1 MKDIGFHTNCFI
13 VFDFVPENELQTGRR
28 LEEAINDSLIQTNSE
43 MMCFRHRCPNK
54 QSFLRELDNLSYLV
68 EKKGIFPYV
77 HIEGHGSPEKLELL
91 DGSTVLWSEVFE
103 KFRAINIL
111 SKNNLFFSS
120 GACNSAYSMASVTS
134 ICKASPVYGL
144 LAPEKIV
151 QAGSVQDGFVAF
163 YQSLILTGSLNSAFS
178 VFTDKANG
186 KDYAL
191 IFSDL
196 LFEKVAFKYLTEQC
210 MGKGR
215 KKRLENV
222 LTEAMKKVDMPLHK
236 ARKELKKQLQG
247 PQALALKR
255 FYEKFM
261 IIDIHP
267 ENGNRFKFDFVKF
280 ERDVK
285 QGKIKIT

>member
-1 MKDIGFHTNCFI
+1 MQKIGFHTNCFVI
-13 VFDFVPENELQTGRR
+13 FDFIPENELQTGRR
-28 LEEAINDSLIQTNSE
+28 LEETINDSFLQIDSE
-43 MMCFRHRCPNK
+43 VMCIRHRCPHK
-54 QSFLRELDNLSYLV
+54 QSFLSELDSLSHLV
-68 EKKGIFPYV
+68 EKKGMIPYI
-77 HIEGHGSPEKLELL
+77 HIEGHGSPEKLDLL
-91 DGSTVLWSEVFE
+91 DGSSVLWSEVFE
-103 KFRAINIL
+103 KFRKINIL

-120 GACNSAYSMASVTS
+120 GACNSAYSMASATS

-144 LAPEKIV
+144 LAPEKV
-151 QAGSVQDGFVAF
+151 VKAGNVQDGFIAF

-178 VFTDKANG
+178 AFSDKANS

-191 IFSDL
+191 IFSQL

-215 KKRLENV
+215 TKRLENV
-222 LTEAMKKVDMPLHK
+222 LTEAMKEVDMPLKK

-261 IIDIHP
+261 IIDLHP
-267 ENGNRFKFDFVKF
+267 ENRSRFIFDAVKF

-285 QGKIKIT
+285 QGKINFT